1 MHDKGIII
9 YKTAYHSKAAI
20 LDETNTMHYV
30 FMQSKKLLSIG
41 SYIVYTKKQK
51 GDIFF
56 GECLS
61 IEDLPLAIA
70 KENIYFLHHIFE
82 IIYAFT
88 PVGKTIHGLF
98 DHVLFLYQQ
107 ATSVYV
113 ENDRWK
119 KLFIGKILFLLSIY
133 KEEQK
138 PIISFFHKIN
148 TMPIDRVTIES
159 LHLAEEE
166 VLNNWLLTIFDM
178 HQKLNKFKTTYF
190 RTHCGKI

>member
-1 MHDKGIII
+1 MHYKGIII
-9 YKTAYHSKAAI
+9 YKTAFHSKTAI
-20 LDETNTMHYV
+20 LDENNTMQHV
-30 FMQSKKLLSIG
+30 FMDGKKLLSIG

-51 GDIFF
+51 GDVAF
-56 GECLS
+56 GECVS

-98 DHVLFLYQQ
+98 DHVLFLYHQP
-107 ATSVYV
+107 TNFYV
-113 ENDRWK
+113 EDALWK

-138 PIISFFHKIN
+138 SIISFFHKIN
-148 TMPIDRVTIES
+148 TLPIDRVTIES

-166 VLNNWLLTIFDM
+166 ALNNWLLTIFDM

-190 RTHCGKI
+190 RAHCGKI

>member
-1 MHDKGIII
+1 MHYKGIII
-9 YKTAYHSKAAI
+9 YKTACHAKTTI
-20 LDETNTMHYV
+20 LDDTNTMHYI
-30 FMQSKKLLSIG
+30 FMQSKKVLSIG
-41 SYIVYTKKQK
+41 SYIMYTKKQK
-51 GDIFF
+51 GDVFF
-56 GECLS
+56 GECIS

-82 IIYAFT
+82 IIYSFT

-98 DHVLFLYQQ
+98 EHVLFLYDE
-107 ATSVYV
+107 TTHFYV
-113 ENDRWK
+113 EDLRWK

-133 KEEQK
+133 KEEQT

-148 TMPIDRVTIES
+148 PLPIDRVTIES
-159 LHLAEEE
+159 LHLAEEDA
-166 VLNNWLLTIFDM
+166 LNNWLMTIFDM